1 MRKIIRLSES
11 DLRRIIKRTINEMP
25 SDDYKDR
32 SMYDPYY
39 GDEEDD
45 DFSDLDNTM
54 NDGLEDE
61 EEDYDSLVKKV
72 FGDNTPKVSKFNNK
86 PNRKNVDDEDYEQDE
101 AWGETD
107 KGMEKLQ
114 DLIQDA
120 REVLEDELGY
130 SIEEINEMDELYI
143 VDTLH
148 DHHFDE
154 LAYEIE
160 ELLDQENFYQE
171 KELGEGWDDPLTKRR
186 YSQDYN
192 PKRFRKIPKDALR
205 AGMKDFEGTML
216 MTKDEDDDYNDWEDL
231 SDFDDEEFV

>member
-1 MRKIIRLSES
+1 MRKIIRLTES

-54 NDGLEDE
+54 YDGLE
-61 EEDYDSLVKKV
+61 
-72 FGDNTPKVSKFNNK
+72 
-86 PNRKNVDDEDYEQDE
+86 DE

-114 DLIQDA
+114 DLIQNA

-186 YSQDYN
+186 FSQDYN
-192 PKRFRKIPKDALR
+192 PARFRKIPKDALR
-205 AGMKDFEGTML
+205 TGMKDFEGTML
-216 MTKDEDDDYNDWEDL
+216 MAKDEDDDYNDWEDL
-231 SDFDDEEFV
+231 SGMDDEEFA

>member
-61 EEDYDSLVKKV
+61 
-72 FGDNTPKVSKFNNK
+72 
-86 PNRKNVDDEDYEQDE
+86 

-114 DLIQDA
+114 DLIQNA

-160 ELLDQENFYQE
+160 ELLDQEGFADEDEPYDSIGGHSVNDLKRAFAKTKGRDE
-171 KELGEGWDDPLTKRR
+171 ELGEGWDDPLTKRR
-186 YSQDYN
+186 FSQDYN
-192 PKRFRKIPKDALR
+192 PARFRKLPKDALR
-205 AGMKDFEGTML
+205 PGMKDFEGTML
-216 MTKDEDDDYNDWEDL
+216 MAKDEDGDYNDWEDL
-231 SDFDDEEFV
+231 SDMDDEEFA

>member
-1 MRKIIRLSES
+1 MQIKNRLTER
-11 DLRRIIKRTINEMP
+11 DLSRIVKKTINEMA

-39 GDEEDD
+39 GDEEDE

-54 NDGLEDE
+54 NDGLE
-61 EEDYDSLVKKV
+61 
-72 FGDNTPKVSKFNNK
+72 
-86 PNRKNVDDEDYEQDE
+86 DE

-114 DLIQDA
+114 DLIQNA

-192 PKRFRKIPKDALR
+192 PARFRKLPKDALR
-205 AGMKDFEGTML
+205 PGMKDFEGTML
-216 MTKDEDDDYNDWEDL
+216 MAKDEDEDYNDWEDL
-231 SDFDDEEFV
+231 SDMDDEEFA